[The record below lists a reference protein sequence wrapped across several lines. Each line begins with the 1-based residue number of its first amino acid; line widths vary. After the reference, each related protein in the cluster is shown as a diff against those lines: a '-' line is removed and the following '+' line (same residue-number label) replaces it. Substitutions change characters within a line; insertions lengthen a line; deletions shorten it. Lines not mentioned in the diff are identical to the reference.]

1 MAGWFTFVG
10 PRDLLA
16 KLERERRAI
25 QLDPLDADMALNLCM
40 TGFHLYWLLPGD
52 ANKTAWSAL
61 IDAEPLLQILEHV
74 ANGAKHFH
82 VDRHDAVLNAGGA
95 PHRSEVPFGLGPGA
109 RIVNT
114 RMLYIQLDGAPRAAF
129 G

>member
-52 ANKTAWSAL
+52 ANKTARSAL
-61 IDAEPLLQILEHV
+61 IDAEPLLQTWSLPIGRSPSVSLE
-74 ANGAKHFH
+74 
-82 VDRHDAVLNAGGA
+82 
-95 PHRSEVPFGLGPGA
+95 S
-109 RIVNT
+109 T
-114 RMLYIQLDGAPRAAF
+114 RCLFCRDTTSL
-129 G
+129 